1 MMHSEFKE
9 TETLVQTVLLGN
21 RHELWKVG

>member
-1 MMHSEFKE
+1 MHSEFKE